1 MPRVHAAAGKNI
13 KNAAGNSCPSAINF
27 QAVPFTSNKPSAY
40 YYFTPTADEV
50 VPESP
55 GFKNKTLSYQDFT
68 SKQGD
73 NPGVS
78 VGNVQ

>member
-13 KNAAGNSCPSAINF
+13 KNAAGNSRPSAIKF

-50 VPESP
+50 VTESL
-55 GFKNKTLSYQDFT
+55 GFKIITLSRQDFI
-68 SKQGD
+68 SKPGD
-73 NPGVS
+73 NPGIS
-78 VGNVQ
+78 FGNVK